1 MYNGMAG
8 LARKGYGAS
17 AMRGRLANCKKE
29 QGNMMQRPSEGSS
42 PYAWGMFSL
51 APEYSN
57 LCEDE
62 QRFQRLHL
70 SRPTRHPYL
79 NPKPTQTPALL
90 GATLCAALSQ
100 KPTGFKAFRNKLT
113 RGPRRA
119 GCHTSCSRRPEFSPR
134 GAT

>member
-1 MYNGMAG
+1 
-8 LARKGYGAS
+8 
-17 AMRGRLANCKKE
+17 MRRRLANCKKV

-79 NPKPTQTPALL
+79 NPIPTHTPALL
-90 GATLCAALSQ
+90 GGNTLRCAFA
-100 KPTGFKAFRNKLT
+100 KADGF
-113 RGPRRA
+113 
-119 GCHTSCSRRPEFSPR
+119 
-134 GAT
+134 